1 MNAMY
6 TRPLLR
12 PAHAQR
18 GFTLVELMVTVGIAL
33 FLLWGLTTVVQNVRT
48 ANLNQQGLSQLQDEE
63 RFALTVITDVVQ
75 SGGYLPDATAWT
87 PATSLPQVNPVFEP
101 GQAFYGV
108 HQAAAPGDTLQVRYR
123 TGLTITA
130 VNDGVILCDGSTNTA
145 QLPSH
150 AYTNIFSVVPQGP
163 GVVGGLYCQVDNLGP
178 SAAAPGVLL
187 VPGVQSMTVYYGV
200 KRDFTFSDYNVDTY
214 LTADQM
220 CSTLFAPCGTD
231 DWSNISAVRV
241 ILTFTNPLF
250 NAGAPVGPGNQPTI
264 TFERVIEVMARGG
277 VHT

>member
-6 TRPLLR
+6 TRGPHR
-12 PAHAQR
+12 PVHTQR

-33 FLLWGLTTVVQNVRT
+33 FLLWGLTTVVQNVRK

-63 RFALTVITDVVQ
+63 RFALTVINDVVQ
-75 SGGYLPDATAWT
+75 SGGYLPDATAFT
-87 PATSLPQVNPVFEP
+87 PALSLPTVGSFEA
-101 GQAFYGV
+101 GQAFFGV
-108 HQAAAPGDTLQVRYR
+108 HQAAAPGDTLSVRYR
-123 TGLTITA
+123 TGVNAAGI
-130 VNDGVILCDGSTNTA
+130 NDGVILCDGSTNTA

-150 AYTNIFSVVPQGP
+150 AYTNVFSVVAQGP

-178 SAAAPGVLL
+178 SAVAPGVLL
-187 VPGVQSMTVYYGV
+187 VPGVTSMTIYYGV
-200 KRDFTFSDYNVDTY
+200 KRDFTFNDYNVDTY

-220 CSTLFAPCGTD
+220 CSPILNPCGSD

-250 NAGAPVGPGNQPTI
+250 DASVPVSPGNQQTI